1 MSRPELIV
9 GPAVIRETV
18 RLAALEVPGVLRV
31 GRSGG
36 WLRQRF
42 AGSPVTTR
50 LNGGEVSV
58 RVAIV
63 ARPGQP
69 LRPLAGHVRVA
80 VVAAVERQLGLVPGE
95 VTVSVDGV
103 GA

>member
-1 MSRPELIV
+1 VSGPLLSI
-9 GPAVIRETV
+9 GPAVVRETV
-18 RLAALEVPGVLRV
+18 RLAALEVPGVVRV

-36 WLRQRF
+36 ALRQRL
-42 AGSPVTTR
+42 AGSAILIRLSGTTV
-50 LNGGEVSV
+50 NV

-63 ARPGQP
+63 VRPGQS
-69 LRPLAGHVRVA
+69 LRLVAAHVRA
-80 VVAAVERQLGLVPGE
+80 AIVAAIERQLGLVPGE

>member
-1 MSRPELIV
+1 MSGPPLTI
-9 GPAVIRETV
+9 GPAVVRETV

-36 WLRQRF
+36 ALRQWL
-42 AGSPVTTR
+42 AGSAVMVKLTGTT
-50 LNGGEVSV
+50 VDV
-58 RVAIV
+58 RIAIV
-63 ARPGQP
+63 VRPGQS
-69 LRPLAGHVRVA
+69 LRSVAGHVRA
-80 VVAAVERQLGLVPGE
+80 AIVAALERQLGLVPGA